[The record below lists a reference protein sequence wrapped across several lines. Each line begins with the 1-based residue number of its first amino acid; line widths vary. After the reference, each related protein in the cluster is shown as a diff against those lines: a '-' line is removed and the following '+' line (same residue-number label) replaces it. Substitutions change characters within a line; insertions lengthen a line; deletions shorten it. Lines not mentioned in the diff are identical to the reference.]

1 MRQKAK
7 GWEHY
12 GAVAL
17 SLQLLEAMLQ
27 PLTTGSM
34 HLVTR
39 GPIAKQL
46 KFQQIGPKTL
56 LPEGNPMN
64 SPGKCSLGG

>member
-34 HLVTR
+34 HLVSWGLR
-39 GPIAKQL
+39 AKQL
-46 KFQQIGPKTL
+46 KFQQMGPKTL
-56 LPEGNPMN
+56 LPREIP
-64 SPGKCSLGG
+64 

>member
-17 SLQLLEAMLQ
+17 SIQLLEAMLQ

-39 GPIAKQL
+39 GSTAKQL
-46 KFQQIGPKTL
+46 KFLTDGSQNVVAK
-56 LPEGNPMN
+56 GNPMN